1 MSAGRY
7 NRLMDSEAMVVP
19 LARPGRVADFITIS
33 KLRLNALVVAT
44 AAAGYYL
51 GDAGD
56 GGGWMRAASVIGGTT
71 LVAAAASALNQAYE
85 RRTDRLM
92 ERTRLRPLADGRLR
106 ARDAAVFAIASAT
119 LGLAWLTLGANALS
133 AFVAF
138 AALITYAGMYT
149 PLKPITPLAAVIG
162 AVPGALP
169 PMIGWTAA
177 TGQLTREAWVL
188 FAIVFLWQMP
198 HFQAIAWLYRDD
210 YARAGFPL
218 LVVTEPDGR
227 SAARQVL
234 TYGAVLIPVSLVP
247 AAIGLASPIYL
258 AGASALGVGYL
269 LLGARFARR
278 RTRATALRLFLGS
291 LIYLPLMWVLMLA
304 TRA

>member
-1 MSAGRY
+1 
-7 NRLMDSEAMVVP
+7 MVVP

-56 GGGWMRAASVIGGTT
+56 GGWMRAASVIGGTT

-149 PLKPITPLAAVIG
+149 PLKPITPLAAVVG

-291 LIYLPLMWVLMLA
+291 LVYLPLMWVLMLA

>member
-1 MSAGRY
+1 
-7 NRLMDSEAMVVP
+7 MVVP

-56 GGGWMRAASVIGGTT
+56 GGWMRAASVIGGTT

-149 PLKPITPLAAVIG
+149 PLKPITPLAAVVG